1 MAGKNRYTLDEALP
15 LYNCAKANDTALF
28 AELFYRR
35 SSGVDVDYRGEVR
48 PVCTCISCCRCC
60 LHFGV
65 NVFSEW

>member
-48 PVCTCISCCRCC
+48 LGFTWISYCCC
-60 LHFGV
+60 
-65 NVFSEW
+65 